1 MRVLIEQPLFHRQP
15 GFDVNDVSF
24 RDGFVRVTCHWLDMG
39 VDGLRLRGVANA
51 LEGDRGHNVEKVH
64 GLLRH
69 IRQTVAQRYP
79 GRALLA
85 DVPSH
90 GEDGAGYFGAGD
102 ECHLAF
108 NTALTP
114 RLFMALKQE
123 NRRAVVDILRQM
135 PEIPATCQW
144 AIFLRNADELSLRTC
159 NDREREYLYQA
170 YAPDRQARLNSGI
183 RRRLAPLLD
192 NDRRRIELAY
202 ALLLSLPGTPIL
214 YYGNEIRMGDNVF
227 LPNCNSVRTPM
238 QWSGMPNG
246 GFSRADPGRLYAPLN
261 ADPVFG
267 YQAVNVEAQERQPF
281 SLLNWM
287 RRLIA
292 VRRQHKV
299 LAQGRV
305 EVVEQRNEKV
315 LAYIRRLGNERI
327 LVVANLS
334 GSAQSA
340 QFLLGLHAGTQPV
353 EVLGGEAFPRIGAA
367 PYSLTL
373 APHGFYWFTM
383 DRVSRELRGRRDP
396 SVPAVDRGADSGNAP
411 GLVA

>member
-1 MRVLIEQPLFHRQP
+1 MR
-15 GFDVNDVSF
+15 
-24 RDGFVRVTCHWLDMG
+24 
-39 VDGLRLRGVANA
+39 
-51 LEGDRGHNVEKVH
+51 
-64 GLLRH
+64 
-69 IRQTVAQRYP
+69 
-79 GRALLA
+79 
-85 DVPSH
+85 
-90 GEDGAGYFGAGD
+90 
-102 ECHLAF
+102 
-108 NTALTP
+108 
-114 RLFMALKQE
+114 
-123 NRRAVVDILRQM
+123 
-135 PEIPATCQW
+135 
-144 AIFLRNADELSLRTC
+144 
-159 NDREREYLYQA
+159 YLYQA

-238 QWSGMPNG
+238 QWSGMRNG

-267 YQAVNVEAQERQPF
+267 YRAVNVEAQERQPF

-315 LAYIRRLGNERI
+315 LAYIRRLGNQRI

-334 GSAQSA
+334 GGAQSA
-340 QFLLGLHAGTQPV
+340 QFLLGLHAGTEPV
-353 EVLGGEAFPRIGAA
+353 EILGGEAFPRIGAA

-373 APHGFYWFTM
+373 APYGFYWFTM

-396 SVPAVDRGADSGNAP
+396 SVPAVDRGTDSGNAP